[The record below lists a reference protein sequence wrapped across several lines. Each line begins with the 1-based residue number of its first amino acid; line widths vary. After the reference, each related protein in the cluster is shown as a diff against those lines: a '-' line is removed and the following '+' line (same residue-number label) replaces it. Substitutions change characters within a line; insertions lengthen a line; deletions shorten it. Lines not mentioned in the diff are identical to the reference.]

1 MLSASEAIKDIF
13 FFFCHSVVLQDFYAG
28 QGVKIH
34 YLQEK
39 KVE

>member
-1 MLSASEAIKDIF
+1 MLSASEAIKDI
-13 FFFCHSVVLQDFYAG
+13 FFCHSVVLQDFYAG